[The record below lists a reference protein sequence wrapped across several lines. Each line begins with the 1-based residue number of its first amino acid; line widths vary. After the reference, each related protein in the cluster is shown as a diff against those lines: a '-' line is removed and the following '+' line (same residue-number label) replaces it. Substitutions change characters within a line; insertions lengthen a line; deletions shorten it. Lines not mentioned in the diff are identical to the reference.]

1 MRGRTTITIAHRLST
16 VRKADRII
24 VLDDG
29 RIVEEGTHEEL
40 LRRNRLYARLA
51 RLQWADLLDVPSG
64 VEARG

>member
-1 MRGRTTITIAHRLST
+1 
-16 VRKADRII
+16 